1 MNAEKTNDEEMYF
14 EDLPENIQEILL
26 DLIVSG
32 LKNTMAKD
40 SEVAFDPKPGINGR
54 RRKGLPRKKRAPTR

>member
-40 SEVAFDPKPGINGR
+40 PEVAFDPRPGTNGR
-54 RRKGLPRKKRAPTR
+54 KRKGLPRKKRAPSR

>member
-1 MNAEKTNDEEMYF
+1 MEKKMVNSETMYF

-40 SEVAFDPKPGINGR
+40 PVPIAGGEKVYQGRSEHHLGKLAGWR
-54 RRKGLPRKKRAPTR
+54 

>member
-1 MNAEKTNDEEMYF
+1 MTAEKTNDEIMYF

-26 DLIVSG
+26 DLIVSS

-40 SEVAFDPKPGINGR
+40 SEVAFDPRPSTNGR
-54 RRKGLPRKKRAPTR
+54 KRKGLPRKKRAPTR